1 MRKLVT
7 VRTVGQITPI
17 ENADA
22 IECISVDGWQ
32 VVAKKGEFKEG
43 DKCVYFEIDSFLPTD
58 DVRFSFLA
66 KNGTKTD
73 SDGVERVRLRTIRL
87 RGQISQGLAL
97 PLHLFPEIVGL
108 LHTNQEDFSETV
120 NVIKYEQPE
129 KALGRAAAGTF
140 PWWIRKTDEERIQN
154 CYGRFA
160 GVHKDTMFVPTL
172 KLDGTST
179 TIAYVRDNK
188 QELWVGAMVAENE
201 DGLLSYLST
210 KGLEDVKDGEVTLY
224 SRNQRLKWD
233 INGGSHY
240 TNAVFNGNIQHKIV
254 ALSNHLGV
262 SVAIQGETMGEG
274 IQGNPEKFR
283 EYRFYAFN
291 IFDIDNQEYLHYD
304 NVIALFEKFDILSVP
319 LLGEPEKVFETKTL
333 QEILDHADGES
344 INAKVRE
351 GVVWKSVGVN
361 PPVSFK
367 AISNNFLLKVEK

>member
-1 MRKLVT
+1 MRKLVS

-160 GVHKDTMFVPTL
+160 RVHKDTMFVPTL
-172 KLDGTST
+172 KLDGMST

-188 QELWVGAMVAENE
+188 QELWIGATVAESE

-210 KGLEDVKDGEVTLY
+210 KCLEDVKDGEVTL
-224 SRNQRLKWD
+224 
-233 INGGSHY
+233 
-240 TNAVFNGNIQHKIV
+240 
-254 ALSNHLGV
+254 
-262 SVAIQGETMGEG
+262 
-274 IQGNPEKFR
+274 
-283 EYRFYAFN
+283 
-291 IFDIDNQEYLHYD
+291 
-304 NVIALFEKFDILSVP
+304 
-319 LLGEPEKVFETKTL
+319 
-333 QEILDHADGES
+333 
-344 INAKVRE
+344 
-351 GVVWKSVGVN
+351 
-361 PPVSFK
+361 
-367 AISNNFLLKVEK
+367 

>member
-1 MRKLVT
+1 M
-7 VRTVGQITPI
+7 
-17 ENADA
+17 
-22 IECISVDGWQ
+22 
-32 VVAKKGEFKEG
+32 
-43 DKCVYFEIDSFLPTD
+43 
-58 DVRFSFLA
+58 
-66 KNGTKTD
+66 
-73 SDGVERVRLRTIRL
+73 
-87 RGQISQGLAL
+87 
-97 PLHLFPEIVGL
+97 
-108 LHTNQEDFSETV
+108 
-120 NVIKYEQPE
+120 
-129 KALGRAAAGTF
+129 
-140 PWWIRKTDEERIQN
+140 
-154 CYGRFA
+154 
-160 GVHKDTMFVPTL
+160 
-172 KLDGTST
+172 
-179 TIAYVRDNK
+179 
-188 QELWVGAMVAENE
+188 
-201 DGLLSYLST
+201 
-210 KGLEDVKDGEVTLY
+210 
-224 SRNQRLKWD
+224 KWD

-240 TNAVFNGNIQHKIV
+240 TNGVFNGDIQHKIV
-254 ALSNHLGV
+254 ELSNHLGV